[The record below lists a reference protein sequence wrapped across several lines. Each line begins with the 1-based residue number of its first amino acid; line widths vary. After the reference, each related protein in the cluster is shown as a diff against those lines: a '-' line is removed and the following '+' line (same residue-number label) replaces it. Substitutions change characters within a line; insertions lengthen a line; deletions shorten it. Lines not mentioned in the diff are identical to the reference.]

1 MIDTAAEAPAYR
13 PDGVPVTS
21 MTTGKV
27 ATPELV
33 LAMRPIEA
41 TLPWTGPAAPS
52 VVITTWSP
60 VLIWPTTVALTFA
73 LITSLALITVIDE
86 LELLEPVP
94 PDPPP
99 LPSPPPPLPPP
110 PPDPPLTC
118 WPMVRP
124 AETTMPLTGD
134 VSVVPARAA
143 LAVPTWDWAALTDD
157 WSAAS

>member
-1 MIDTAAEAPAYR
+1 
-13 PDGVPVTS
+13 
-21 MTTGKV
+21 
-27 ATPELV
+27 
-33 LAMRPIEA
+33 
-41 TLPWTGPAAPS
+41 
-52 VVITTWSP
+52 
-60 VLIWPTTVALTFA
+60 A

-99 LPSPPPPLPPP
+99 LPPPPLDPPPLPSPPPPVPPP
-110 PPDPPLTC
+110 PPPAPPLTC

-157 WSAAS
+157 WSAASWALDALLAWSWESWDWAPARLARACAACA